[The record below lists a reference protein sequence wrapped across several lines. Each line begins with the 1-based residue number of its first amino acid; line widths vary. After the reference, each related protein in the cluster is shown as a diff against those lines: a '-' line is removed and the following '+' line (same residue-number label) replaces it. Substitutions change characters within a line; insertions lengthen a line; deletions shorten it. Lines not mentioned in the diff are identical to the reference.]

1 MGNENE
7 DQTYVG
13 EMSANEHH
21 STKGGSHFQYMKK
34 GKREEEEEGG
44 GRFKYSLFS
53 TAVDTKAFISPAPS
67 MAAAALASVPHASGL
82 CSGFCLTIRS

>member
-1 MGNENE
+1 MGNKNE

-44 GRFKYSLFS
+44 REIQILTLLHRCRYESFHQS
-53 TAVDTKAFISPAPS
+53 
-67 MAAAALASVPHASGL
+67 
-82 CSGFCLTIRS
+82 CS